1 MATDIIREYLI
12 KLGVDVS
19 ASEINKLEKTLSN
32 TDKAIVSFF
41 KRWNHSFVV
50 FSRAYTNFISKLV
63 KFNINIAQN
72 DMYMQRWAKT
82 MYLTAD
88 SARALDRTLSAMG
101 LGVDDLRD
109 VALNPELTRQ
119 YKELLS
125 LSKSLTV
132 GEPLERASRK
142 FREISFEFQ
151 RIKVVLEYFRDKIL
165 AYTWRFMEST
175 AGKSLSKLLRVF
187 STDGVRLLDKGAQI
201 LGNMMGRFISGATR
215 LLEIGGVLYREIIRP
230 IKSFFDSLGPMGNAI
245 VSFFSDIALA
255 ILGGPFGRVLVAI
268 QWFVEL
274 VDDYLIWKSGGKSAL
289 PKLWG
294 STSSKDDIP
303 EAEWQEIDKKTGT
316 KLFST
321 VGKMG
326 EGAWNL
332 TNKLVEPIANSIL
345 ENLSLKPQ
353 LQPSL
358 PADFDDA
365 ARESYERELRERSP
379 QTQSFNNTPIN
390 IYIDGAK
397 DPRAVAEN
405 TVALI
410 RSYKGVYA

>member
-50 FSRAYTNFISKLV
+50 FSRAYTNFISKLI
-63 KFNINIAQN
+63 KFNISIAQN

-101 LGVDDLRD
+101 LGVEDLRD

-119 YKELLS
+119 YKELIS
-125 LSKSLTV
+125 LSKSLTI
-132 GEPLERASRK
+132 GGPLERAASK

-165 AYTWRFMEST
+165 VYTWRFMEST
-175 AGKSLSKLLRVF
+175 AGKNLSKLLRIF
-187 STDGVRLLDKGAQI
+187 STDGVRVLDRVAQI
-201 LGNMMGRFISGATR
+201 LGNVLGRFISGATR
-215 LLEIGGVLYREIIRP
+215 LLEIGGSLYREIIRP
-230 IKSFFDSLGPMGNAI
+230 IKDFFDNLGPMGNAI

-274 VDDYLIWKSGGKSAL
+274 VDDYLMWKSGGKAAL

-294 STSSKDDIP
+294 STVSEGDVP
-303 EAEWQEIDKKTGT
+303 ESEWEEIDRKTGT
-316 KLFST
+316 KLFSK
-321 VGKMG
+321 VGRFG
-326 EGAWNL
+326 EGVWNL
-332 TNKLVEPIANSIL
+332 TNKLVEPFTESIL
-345 ENLSLKPQ
+345 QGFELKRQ
-353 LQPSL
+353 LQPAL
-358 PADFDDA
+358 PQEFDDA
-365 ARESYERELRERSP
+365 ARESRERELKEI
-379 QTQSFNNTPIN
+379 QKQSFNNTPIH

-410 RSYKGVYA
+410 RSYKGIYA